1 MLNNCNLGCR
11 LGCGAEVLFTREA
24 VDVSWLV
31 LQDFK
36 CPAESVLIPPYQV

>member
-11 LGCGAEVLFTREA
+11 LGCGAEVH

-31 LQDFK
+31 LQDLK
-36 CPAESVLIPPYQV
+36 CPAESVLIPPYKV